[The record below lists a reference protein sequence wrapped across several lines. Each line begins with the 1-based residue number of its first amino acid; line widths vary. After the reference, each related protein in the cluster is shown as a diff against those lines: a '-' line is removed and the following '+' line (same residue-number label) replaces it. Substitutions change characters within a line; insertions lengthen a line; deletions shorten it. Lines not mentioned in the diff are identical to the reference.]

1 MGNELRHFVPEFLN
15 FQKDCK
21 ARGVEIP
28 FLFHCGET
36 LEVGDKVDGNLFDA
50 ILLKSKRIGH
60 GYALARH
67 PLLMEVFKEKNIAVE
82 SCPIS
87 NEILGLTPTIAGH
100 NLPILLANNVPCT
113 INSDNAT
120 FYKYESTIGINYG
133 RQMLTLM
140 QILIITRLL
149 PNYDRLRINEPPRLE
164 TTCGVELRAQLYGF
178 RRKGSSYRRMD

>member
-1 MGNELRHFVPEFLN
+1 MGNELRHFVPEFLR

-21 ARGVEIP
+21 AKDVEIP

-87 NEILGLTPTIAGH
+87 NEILGLTPTMAGH
-100 NLPILLANNVPCT
+100 NLPVLLANNVPCT

-120 FYKYESTIGINYG
+120 FYRSV
-133 RQMLTLM
+133 
-140 QILIITRLL
+140 
-149 PNYDRLRINEPPRLE
+149 PPSSLE
-164 TTCGVELRAQLYGF
+164 NFKADLAIDPRCHMISIKL
-178 RRKGSSYRRMD
+178 